1 MNEAATRRT
10 AGVNTIRMSG
20 TSMQTIAHNKL
31 GNIAR
36 FYLNRSINKKKIRRK
51 NDFDKVVLITEPI
64 CGI

>member
-10 AGVNTIRMSG
+10 AVVNTIRMSG

-36 FYLNRSINKKKIRRK
+36 FYLNRSINKKKLGERTTLTK
-51 NDFDKVVLITEPI
+51 LY
-64 CGI
+64 